1 MAEGLFELPAKP
13 FFGCDEDGF
22 VVVDGSEMRT
32 VGAVL
37 SIEPLLK
44 LIVAPGNVFE
54 QRPLRVT
61 DQDAHNVTVECEGGE
76 TVYLDFYDLKARKE
90 GPEGEFVYR
99 GPLDEGNDALGIWRG
114 RRPAS

>member
-99 GPLDEGNDALGIWRG
+99 GPLDEGNDALGFM
-114 RRPAS
+114 PAR